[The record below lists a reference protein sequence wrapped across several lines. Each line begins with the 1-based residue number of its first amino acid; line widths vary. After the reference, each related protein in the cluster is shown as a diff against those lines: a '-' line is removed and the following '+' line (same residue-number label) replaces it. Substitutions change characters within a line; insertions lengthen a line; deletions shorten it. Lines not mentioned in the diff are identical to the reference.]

1 MGRKKFNRS
10 PFLSSLIDNPIFS
23 LVMIRVDHET
33 GFSKVNSFPLISTGN
48 LNSNGFFERP
58 ITEHNLSLATLVSS
72 LFLEVMG
79 EEREIITLFLNIQ
92 KPNI

>member
-1 MGRKKFNRS
+1 
-10 PFLSSLIDNPIFS
+10 
-23 LVMIRVDHET
+23 MIRVDHEM
-33 GFSKVNSFPLISTGN
+33 GFSKVNSFPLISIGN

-58 ITEHNLSLATLVSS
+58 ITKHDLSLATLVSS

-92 KPNI
+92 NPNI